1 MKFSKENELACTMVM
16 SILRIADWDWM
27 LALRLI
33 WKPMLMMM
41 SIFEDGRM
49 SGGPL
54 LTWTDTSHG
63 VRPAIRLTE
72 HQLRRS
78 HTQ

>member
-1 MKFSKENELACTMVM
+1 MVLW
-16 SILRIADWDWM
+16 ILRIADWDWM

-49 SGGPL
+49 SDGQL

-63 VRPAIRLTE
+63 VRPAIRLTR